1 MSLKCHLCLYE
12 FSQKKNLIQHLNGKK
27 CKSPLIN
34 DLVRLNNLLEE
45 LDLLKNSR
53 HNIIN
58 SPIIIGNNN
67 SHNNIKIEINI
78 NPITKLDISHIP
90 PSEMKMII
98 EKYDE
103 DNKRF
108 NLLIGDYIKN
118 MLCDVDHPENQA
130 VKYITKKP
138 PTYNSII
145 EDSDGKTV
153 NVIKGLKDT
162 CELLTDPILDQLKIK
177 LKECLQTYKK
187 DSNDFDYSL
196 YEDAFK
202 ELKNE
207 LNKVNV
213 KKALSSVLKNDILHN
228 IEMKFN
234 LDSSI
239 VNE

>member
-1 MSLKCHLCLYE
+1 MLYKCHLCSHN
-12 FSQKKNLIQHLNGKK
+12 FSRKYNLENHLNDKR
-27 CKSPLIN
+27 CKSTLMN
-34 DLVRLNNLLEE
+34 DWVKVNSLLEE
-45 LDLLKNSR
+45 LEKLKTQMTV
-53 HNIIN
+53 IK
-58 SPIIIGNNN
+58 SPVIIGNNN
-67 SHNNIKIEINI
+67 NNSNIRIEINI

-90 PSEMKMII
+90 PSEMKTII

-138 PTYNSII
+138 PTYNSRI

-207 LNKVNV
+207 LNKANV

-234 LDSSI
+234 LERSI